1 MNFTRFA
8 LPAARSRKNQQECR
22 LEDIPPAFVSLGM
35 DFTSS
40 VAMTRLLR
48 TWLPPVSTCLLLQ
61 GAIAGG
67 SIMMNRWLAPPT
79 PCCDSLQAR

>member
-1 MNFTRFA
+1 MGIAT
-8 LPAARSRKNQQECR
+8 
-22 LEDIPPAFVSLGM
+22 
-35 DFTSS
+35 S

-61 GAIAGG
+61 GAIVGG
-67 SIMMNRWLAPPT
+67 SVLLNRWITPPT

>member
-1 MNFTRFA
+1 MVIAT
-8 LPAARSRKNQQECR
+8 P
-22 LEDIPPAFVSLGM
+22 
-35 DFTSS
+35 

-61 GAIAGG
+61 GAMAGG
-67 SIMMNRWLAPPT
+67 SILLNRWLAPPA

>member
-1 MNFTRFA
+1 MGIAT
-8 LPAARSRKNQQECR
+8 
-22 LEDIPPAFVSLGM
+22 
-35 DFTSS
+35 S

-67 SIMMNRWLAPPT
+67 SILLNRWLAPPT

>member
-1 MNFTRFA
+1 MGIAT
-8 LPAARSRKNQQECR
+8 P
-22 LEDIPPAFVSLGM
+22 
-35 DFTSS
+35 

-61 GAIAGG
+61 GAMAGG
-67 SIMMNRWLAPPT
+67 SILLNRWLTPPA

>member
-1 MNFTRFA
+1 MGNA
-8 LPAARSRKNQQECR
+8 
-22 LEDIPPAFVSLGM
+22 
-35 DFTSS
+35 SS

-48 TWLPPVSTCLLLQ
+48 IWLPQVSTCLLLQ

-67 SIMMNRWLAPPT
+67 SIMLNHWLAPPT

>member
-1 MNFTRFA
+1 MPGAPRAIKSVVWETQ
-8 LPAARSRKNQQECR
+8 LKGLYP
-22 LEDIPPAFVSLGM
+22 LEWGTANP
-35 DFTSS
+35 
-40 VAMTRLLR
+40 VAMIRLLR

-67 SIMMNRWLAPPT
+67 SILLHRWLVPPT

>member
-1 MNFTRFA
+1 MGTA
-8 LPAARSRKNQQECR
+8 TP
-22 LEDIPPAFVSLGM
+22 
-35 DFTSS
+35 
-40 VAMTRLLR
+40 VAMARLLR
-48 TWLPPVSTCLLLQ
+48 IWLPPVSTCLLLQ